1 MKPKFRAWHK
11 ELKKMFDVKSLV
23 FTIGTA
29 TIASRDDIVPSRNV
43 GFDELIIM
51 QSTGLVDKNGVE
63 VFEGDIVKF
72 TLTDGFNYIVDE
84 VGTVNYIFCAFH
96 ADVFPLS
103 DLIVGG
109 EIEVIGNVCKN
120 PELLGGK

>member
-1 MKPKFRAWHK
+1 MTPKFRAWHK

-23 FTIGTA
+23 FTISTA

-51 QSTGLVDKNGVE
+51 QSTGLVDKNGKE

-72 TLTDGFNYIVDE
+72 TLIDGFNYIVDE
-84 VGTVNYIFCAFH
+84 VGTVNYIFGAFH
-96 ADVFPLS
+96 ADAFLLR

-120 PELLGGK
+120 P